1 VAPEIDRERQPWRHP
16 WRGGTDRTRE
26 RRDDRRQ
33 YEERLT
39 ALSDRTPHLL
49 VARDLSAEG
58 LRVDLLHWAEIGSEL
73 RISFPVPGA
82 GPPIAVAARVARH
95 DGAHGTLLRFEA
107 IVPEQRDAIG
117 RLLTLLHPL
126 PDGRREGVALAEV
139 AWRQAVGAAC
149 GPRTSPP
156 GNAPVGSPSS

>member
-1 VAPEIDRERQPWRHP
+1 M
-16 WRGGTDRTRE
+16 GE

-33 YEERLT
+33 YAERLT

-49 VARDLSAEG
+49 VARDLSSEG

-82 GPPIAVAARVARH
+82 GPPIALAARVARH
-95 DGAHGTLLRFEA
+95 DGTRGTLLRFEA
-107 IVPEQRDAIG
+107 ISPDQRDSIG
-117 RLLTLLHPL
+117 SLLSLLPPL

-139 AWRQAVGAAC
+139 A
-149 GPRTSPP
+149 
-156 GNAPVGSPSS
+156 